1 MNTPTNPPKKTQPQ
15 ILIKL
20 AGMACLAAVAASV
33 FTGCRSAY
41 RVVPVANYS
50 STRPDIFRY
59 PHEYFINNSVA
70 RTKDVFMDNVPYHIN
85 PMIYRDNSF
94 GTNSLYL
101 IASSE
106 GRSLYLPKVTV
117 VTTSKHHKESAVT
130 NYSSTLRL
138 VSAEDARLAR
148 NRLQNTLLAIAY
160 ENGGQHS
167 AGIKATEN
175 FANLLL
181 GGTTIGLSAGAT
193 VAAETTAKA
202 LTAAAAGTAGA
213 RSLFNEET
221 FRNNLAETMF
231 QSMNSARELYR
242 ATNILVMQLKPV
254 SEYDVAAA
262 IHDAE
267 VYNEMASFYYQ
278 LSIVIKDTG
287 EATKVRNDSVQAALD
302 AVKNSSS
309 PSQIAKFI
317 QSSDYNVVLTNYNN
331 AKSKSLTKQVTLK
344 DGTTLDTSKKG
355 SDYAQALAKES
366 NHSLEEIMTL
376 PNLFSEFQLLANKII
391 SATTP

>member
-1 MNTPTNPPKKTQPQ
+1 MNKPTNPPKKTQPQ

-117 VTTSKHHKESAVT
+117 VTKSKHHKESAVT

-302 AVKNSSS
+302 GLKNTFTQ
-309 PSQIAKFI
+309 SQIDAYKNGTDYKTTKAKYDAAA
-317 QSSDYNVVLTNYNN
+317 SRKLTNDVAING
-331 AKSKSLTKQVTLK
+331 KTLVK
-344 DGTTLDTSKKG
+344 VTTLG
-355 SDYAQALAKES
+355 CDYATELAKAS
-366 NHSLEEIMTL
+366 GHSLDDIWNL
-376 PNLFSEFQLLANKII
+376 PNLYSTLVSITTKIDV
-391 SATTP
+391 ATTP